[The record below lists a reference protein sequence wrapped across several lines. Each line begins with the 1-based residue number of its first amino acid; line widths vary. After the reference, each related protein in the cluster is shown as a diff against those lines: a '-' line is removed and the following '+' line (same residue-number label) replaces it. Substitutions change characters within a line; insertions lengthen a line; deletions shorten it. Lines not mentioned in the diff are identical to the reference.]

1 MFPSLNCISGKDRKK
16 SRLFPVLSSNR
27 DKISAASQLTLTNV
41 YVMQISEFYRINP
54 AIFREIFCSI
64 VAFQDL
70 KLTNQSIA
78 C

>member
-1 MFPSLNCISGKDRKK
+1 MFPSNCISGKDRKK
-16 SRLFPVLSSNR
+16 SRFFPVL
-27 DKISAASQLTLTNV
+27 SQLTLTNV

-54 AIFREIFCSI
+54 TIFREIFFSI